1 MPRLLPSLFIAFML
15 LAGPALCMGGLV
27 THECDCGHVETEMQC
42 QHEDSC
48 PDDPCEALALPQE
61 RETGTLLDAE
71 LTWTPVSVSTAGM
84 EFGSAQ
90 SSPLPVSRSRA
101 DGWNLPYEQ
110 SDRPLLI

>member
-1 MPRLLPSLFIAFML
+1 MARLLTSLFIAFML
-15 LAGPALCMGGLV
+15 LAGPALCLGGLV
-27 THECDCGHVETEMQC
+27 THECDCGHGEAEMQC

-61 RETGTLLDAE
+61 RETGTLLDIE
-71 LTWTPVSVSTAGM
+71 LPSAPAVVFTAGT
-84 EFGSAQ
+84 EFGSTQ
-90 SSPLPVSRSRA
+90 PSPLPVSRSRA